1 MHERIKGERFMKNIA
16 QYKIYSIPKRW
27 IVILFAII
35 MVNTVM
41 LVGTTSSVNAD
52 TQSFTTDKAAV
63 ITENQEQ
70 VISTQEGVESSVA
83 PTQAEETV
91 PSAAF
96 SSDKQTT
103 EENNKITESEKGAD
117 TVPNSIQNSDNS
129 ITAEDTDSQNQSG
142 RSSSQATVRATDIAA
157 NPITPAT
164 DGTTVYSK
172 TKQASVT
179 VQTDAQKSETLSKKN
194 REEQALNQQD
204 FVSGQQ
210 RITINRILDNKTS
223 GISTLDAAALTYEF
237 EKARLKGATDATIIT
252 EIQKT
257 GKIIPSNLVYIS
269 DFYDNQTGTSGTA
282 FKDKTSN
289 KVIIA
294 YTGTNNEGNQWQD
307 ALGADIMG
315 IGLARGQHYQPAY
328 DFYDKIA
335 SQYGVQNI
343 VITGHS
349 LGGNVAQRVALKKN
363 SPTTVVY
370 NSAPLYI
377 PAIAYLGNK
386 VYESL
391 RKNFDLPSNK
401 EEAKKTIA
409 DIKNDQR
416 QFTGN
421 VIRITTQKDWL
432 NNIARNLGAVYLGK
446 EHIIVN
452 SGGHDLQ
459 GIVNDMKQV
468 ANVKALVSI

>member
-1 MHERIKGERFMKNIA
+1 MKNIA

-117 TVPNSIQNSDNS
+117 TVSNSIQNSDNS

-210 RITINRILDNKTS
+210 RVTINRILDNKTS

-370 NSAPLYI
+370 
-377 PAIAYLGNK
+377 K
-386 VYESL
+386 
-391 RKNFDLPSNK
+391 
-401 EEAKKTIA
+401 
-409 DIKNDQR
+409 
-416 QFTGN
+416 
-421 VIRITTQKDWL
+421 
-432 NNIARNLGAVYLGK
+432 
-446 EHIIVN
+446 
-452 SGGHDLQ
+452 
-459 GIVNDMKQV
+459 
-468 ANVKALVSI
+468 

>member
-179 VQTDAQKSETLSKKN
+179 VQTDAQ
-194 REEQALNQQD
+194 
-204 FVSGQQ
+204 
-210 RITINRILDNKTS
+210 I
-223 GISTLDAAALTYEF
+223 
-237 EKARLKGATDATIIT
+237 
-252 EIQKT
+252 
-257 GKIIPSNLVYIS
+257 
-269 DFYDNQTGTSGTA
+269 
-282 FKDKTSN
+282 
-289 KVIIA
+289 
-294 YTGTNNEGNQWQD
+294 
-307 ALGADIMG
+307 
-315 IGLARGQHYQPAY
+315 
-328 DFYDKIA
+328 
-335 SQYGVQNI
+335 
-343 VITGHS
+343 
-349 LGGNVAQRVALKKN
+349 
-363 SPTTVVY
+363 
-370 NSAPLYI
+370 
-377 PAIAYLGNK
+377 
-386 VYESL
+386 
-391 RKNFDLPSNK
+391 
-401 EEAKKTIA
+401 
-409 DIKNDQR
+409 
-416 QFTGN
+416 
-421 VIRITTQKDWL
+421 
-432 NNIARNLGAVYLGK
+432 
-446 EHIIVN
+446 
-452 SGGHDLQ
+452 
-459 GIVNDMKQV
+459 
-468 ANVKALVSI
+468 